1 MDAKICGVKDSI
13 TLHYILNHN
22 FPPKYIGFIC
32 NYPKSKRYIKINDLK
47 KLTNINKKQIN
58 FVAVL
63 VKPCKNFLE
72 KIKFFN
78 FDYYQLYDVDP
89 IKTRIIKEKYKKK
102 IITAL
107 TVENK
112 KDVQKYKKYTSISDI
127 ILFDSKGYEK
137 SMSFDKS
144 LIKNLK
150 FTIKKMI
157 AGDIKYNDDLDKFV
171 KITDIVDLSG
181 SLETSDKKD
190 LKKINIFLR
199 NLKKT
204 NDKNKKK
211 NTSN

>member
-47 KLTNINKKQIN
+47 KLTNINKKKIN

-63 VKPCKNFLE
+63 VKPHKNFLE
-72 KIKFFN
+72 KIKFLN
-78 FDYYQLYDVDP
+78 FDYYQLYDVSP

-144 LIKNLK
+144 LINNLK
-150 FTIKKMI
+150 FSIRKMI

-171 KITDIVDLSG
+171 KITDIIDLSG